1 MTTLLSADA
10 PPAPPRPSEIQGVV
24 DNIAAGRVFGWA
36 WNPSQPEERVTIE
49 LRLGQQTVAQTLA
62 SQERAD
68 LKGAGVGDGCHAFD
82 LPLTPELVERR
93 AEIFIVARAADGLE
107 VPLPILGGRRPL
119 AVVPTAPGGQSLART
134 VQALAGAQRDLS
146 ERVASLAG
154 RVPEASATVDELA
167 ARIATLEAWCL
178 RIDERMAAQGA
189 AEPAAPLRRRMDP
202 WQAVLGGL
210 AVAAVTMGVVLAWI
224 GVFPAG
230 GVR

>member
-1 MTTLLSADA
+1 MNTLVSADA
-10 PPAPPRPSEIQGVV
+10 PAAAPRPSEIQGVV

-36 WNPSQPEERVTIE
+36 WNPSRPEERVTIE
-49 LRLGQQTVAQTLA
+49 LRLGQQTVSQTLA

-82 LPLTPELVERR
+82 LRLTPELVERR

-119 AVVPTAPGGQSLART
+119 AVVPTAPGAQSLARS

-154 RVPEASATVDELA
+154 RVPEASATVDDLA
-167 ARIATLEAWCL
+167 ARIATLELWCA
-178 RIDERMAAQGA
+178 RIDERMAAQAGPA
-189 AEPAAPLRRRMDP
+189 PAASPRRLDP

-210 AVAAVTMGVVLAWI
+210 AIVAVASGVVLAWL
-224 GVFPAG
+224 GFFPADG
-230 GVR
+230 AR